1 MSDKMTFFW
10 RNMYRLFWAVVMLM
24 AGGGVAAGHNVPVA
38 YRQNAGEIFGTTY
51 HVTYQSDRDM
61 NDSILVELGRVD
73 QSLSMFNGQSI
84 ISKIN
89 RNEPVTPDS
98 LFLQVFRLAEQ
109 VSRNTGGAFDITVSP
124 LVNLWGFG
132 FKKKADVTKA
142 KVKRLLPLVDYRKV
156 AYRDGRIV
164 KADSQMMLDCSA
176 IAKGFGSDC
185 VARLFDRNGIH
196 NYMIEIG
203 GEIVIKGKN
212 QAGDDWRIGV
222 VKPEDDLSSEGE
234 TLMAVLDVTNIGIAT
249 SGNYRNFYYK
259 GGKKYAHTIDP
270 HTGYPVQHT
279 ILSATV
285 IAKDCA
291 TADAYA
297 TSFMVLGLQKAKKV
311 LQQHPELE
319 AYFIYS
325 DKNGK
330 NAVWCSPRLQSKIQ
344 K

>member
-1 MSDKMTFFW
+1 MKKKYWQLLFATTFVFGCA
-10 RNMYRLFWAVVMLM
+10 WAVKQHAQTV
-24 AGGGVAAGHNVPVA
+24 
-38 YRQNAGEIFGTTY
+38 YRQDSGNVFGTVY
-51 HVTYQSDRDM
+51 HIIYQSDRDLK
-61 NDSILVELGRVD
+61 DSILTELGKVD
-73 QSLSMFNGQSI
+73 NSLSMFNPNSV
-84 ISKIN
+84 ISRIN
-89 RNEPVTPDS
+89 RNEPVVPDS
-98 LFLQVFRLAEQ
+98 MFKTVFCLAEQ
-109 VSRNTGGAFDITVSP
+109 VSTNTGGAFDITVSP

-132 FKKKADVTKA
+132 FKKKDSVTKE
-142 KVKRLLPLVDYRKV
+142 KVDSLMPLVGYRKV
-156 AYRDGRIV
+156 ALKDGHIV
-164 KADSQMMLDCSA
+164 KSDPRMMLDCSA

-185 VARLFDRNGIH
+185 VARLLDRHGIS
-196 NYMIEIG
+196 NYMVEIG

-212 QAGDDWRIGV
+212 QEGENWRIGV
-222 VKPEDDLSSEGE
+222 VKPTDNRSSDGEEISAILDLS
-234 TLMAVLDVTNIGIAT
+234 NIGMAT

-270 HTGYPVQHT
+270 HTGYPVQHS
-279 ILSATV
+279 ILSSTV

-311 LQQHPELE
+311 LKRHPELE

>member
-1 MSDKMTFFW
+1 MLFAVTFVFGCA
-10 RNMYRLFWAVVMLM
+10 WAVKQRAQTVY
-24 AGGGVAAGHNVPVA
+24 H
-38 YRQNAGEIFGTTY
+38 QNTGTIFGTVY

-61 NDSILVELGRVD
+61 NDSILAELGKVD
-73 QSLSMFNGQSI
+73 NSLSMFNTKSI

-98 LFLQVFRLAEQ
+98 MFLQVFRLAEQ
-109 VSRNTGGAFDITVSP
+109 VSANTDGAFDITVSP

-132 FKKKADVTKA
+132 FKKKDNVTKA
-142 KVKRLLPLVDYRKV
+142 KVDSLLPLVDYRKV
-156 AYRDGRIV
+156 AYTGGRIV
-164 KADSQMMLDCSA
+164 KADPRMMLDCSA

-185 VARLFDRNGIH
+185 VARLFDRHGIR
-196 NYMIEIG
+196 NYMVEIG

-212 QAGDDWRIGV
+212 KEGGNWRIGV
-222 VKPEDDLSSEGE
+222 VKPKDDHSSEGE
-234 TLMAVLDVTNIGIAT
+234 DIAAVLDLTDIGMAT

-259 GGKKYAHTIDP
+259 GGRKYAHTIDP

-279 ILSATV
+279 ILSSTV

-297 TSFMVLGLQKAKKV
+297 TSFMVLGLEKAKKV
-311 LQQHPELE
+311 LEQHPELE

-325 DKNGK
+325 DKKGK
-330 NAVWCSPRLQSKIQ
+330 NAVWCSPRLEPKIQ

>member
-1 MSDKMTFFW
+1 MRKRYWQLLFAVTFVFSCA
-10 RNMYRLFWAVVMLM
+10 WAVKQHAQTV
-24 AGGGVAAGHNVPVA
+24 
-38 YRQNAGEIFGTTY
+38 YRQNSGNIFGTVY

-61 NDSILVELGRVD
+61 NDSILAELGKVD
-73 QSLSMFNGQSI
+73 NSLSMFNPNSI

-89 RNEPVTPDS
+89 RNESVVPDS
-98 LFLQVFRLAEQ
+98 MFLHVFRLAEDI
-109 VSRNTGGAFDITVSP
+109 SKNTDGAFDITVSP

-132 FKKKADVTKA
+132 FKKKDDVTKS
-142 KVKRLLPLVDYRKV
+142 KVDSLLPLVNYKNV
-156 AYRDGRIV
+156 TYQSGRIV
-164 KADSQMMLDCSA
+164 KADPRMMLDCSA

-185 VARLFDRNGIH
+185 IARLFDRHGIR
-196 NYMIEIG
+196 NYMVEIG

-212 QAGDDWRIGV
+212 KEGDNWRIGV
-222 VKPEDDLSSEGE
+222 VKPKDDYSSEGE
-234 TLMAVLDVTNIGIAT
+234 DIAAILDVTDIGMAT

-279 ILSATV
+279 ILSSTV
-285 IAKDCA
+285 VAKDCA

-297 TSFMVLGLQKAKKV
+297 TSFMVLGLDKAKAV
-311 LQQHPELE
+311 LARHPDLE

-330 NAVWCSPRLQSKIQ
+330 NAVWCSPRLKSKIQ